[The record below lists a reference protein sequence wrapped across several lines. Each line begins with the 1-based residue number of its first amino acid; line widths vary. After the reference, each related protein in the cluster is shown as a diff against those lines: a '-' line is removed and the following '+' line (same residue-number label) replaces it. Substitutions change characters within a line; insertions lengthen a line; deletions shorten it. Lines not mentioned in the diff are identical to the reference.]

1 MPSYDQPD
9 VLDRN
14 LAEILQEI
22 RVAQTGVQIL
32 FAFLLSLP
40 FTPAFRSATAPDR
53 AVYLTALLATVGAA
67 SMLIAPVAF
76 HRILFRRRRRP
87 DIVRGANRFAIVGLA
102 LMVVG
107 VSAAILFA
115 STFVVG
121 TLGGFAIG
129 GFVFVWFSAWWFAVP
144 FHHLHRRDDHP
155 VTVPVSSSASP
166 HRATMHAVSHARA
179 ARPRT

>member
-14 LAEILQEI
+14 LSEVLQEI

-40 FTPAFRSATAPDR
+40 FTSGFHNASVPDR

-107 VSAAILFA
+107 VSAAVLFA
-115 STFVVG
+115 SSFVIG
-121 TLGGFAIG
+121 TLGGSIIG
-129 GFVFVWFSAWWFAVP
+129 GIVFVWFSGWWFAVP
-144 FHHLHRRDDHP
+144 FHHLHQRDDHP
-155 VTVPVSSSASP
+155 VAVPVSSSSP
-166 HRATMHAVSHARA
+166 LHRPTMHAVSHARA
-179 ARPRT
+179 ARTR

>member
-14 LAEILQEI
+14 LSEILQEI

-40 FTPAFRSATAPDR
+40 FTPAFRSASAPDR

-107 VSAAILFA
+107 VSAAIVFA
-115 STFVVG
+115 SSFVVG
-121 TLGGFAIG
+121 TVGSCIVGAV
-129 GFVFVWFSAWWFAVP
+129 VFVWFTGWWFAVP

-155 VTVPVSSSASP
+155 VPVAVTTSSSVDEP
-166 HRATMHAVSHARA
+166 TVHAIRHARS
-179 ARPRT
+179 R

>member
-9 VLDRN
+9 ILDRN
-14 LAEILQEI
+14 LSEILQEI

-40 FTPAFRSATAPDR
+40 FTSGFRNASPPDR

-76 HRILFRRRRRP
+76 HRVLFRRRRRP

-107 VSAAILFA
+107 VSAAVLFA
-115 STFVVG
+115 TSFVIG
-121 TLGGFAIG
+121 TLGGSVVG
-129 GFVFVWFSAWWFAVP
+129 GIVFVWFSAWWFVVP

-155 VTVPVSSSASP
+155 VTVPVSSSSP
-166 HRATMHAVSHARA
+166 HRRTTMHAVSHARA
-179 ARPRT
+179 ARSQ

>member
-14 LAEILQEI
+14 LGEILQEI

-40 FTPAFRSATAPDR
+40 FTSGFHSASAPDR

-107 VSAAILFA
+107 VSAAVMFA
-115 STFVVG
+115 TSFVVG
-121 TLGGFAIG
+121 TMGGCVIGAI
-129 GFVFVWFSAWWFAVP
+129 VLAWFSAWWFGVP

-155 VTVPVSSSASP
+155 VTVPVTSSSSL
-166 HRATMHAVSHARA
+166 HRPTRHAVAHARSVN
-179 ARPRT
+179 PR

>member
-9 VLDRN
+9 ILDRN
-14 LAEILQEI
+14 LGEILQEI

-40 FTPAFRSATAPDR
+40 FTSGFHNASGPDR
-53 AVYLTALLATVGAA
+53 AVYLTALLATVGSA

-107 VSAAILFA
+107 VSAAVLFA
-115 STFVVG
+115 CSFVVG
-121 TLGGFAIG
+121 TFGGCIVGGIVFA
-129 GFVFVWFSAWWFAVP
+129 WFTGWWFAVP
-144 FHHLHRRDDHP
+144 FHHLHMRDDHP
-155 VTVPVSSSASP
+155 VPAPVNNMPSPRPSA
-166 HRATMHAVSHARA
+166 ARA
-179 ARPRT
+179 ASYPRPVGSK

>member
-14 LAEILQEI
+14 LGEILQEI

-40 FTPAFRSATAPDR
+40 FTSGFRSASAPDR

-107 VSAAILFA
+107 VSAAVLFA
-115 STFVVG
+115 SSFVVG
-121 TLGGFAIG
+121 TIG
-129 GFVFVWFSAWWFAVP
+129 GCVIGAIVLVWFSAWWFAVP

-155 VTVPVSSSASP
+155 VTVPVTSSSSL
-166 HRATMHAVSHARA
+166 HRPTMHAVSHARSVN
-179 ARPRT
+179 PR

>member
-14 LAEILQEI
+14 LGEILQEI

-40 FTPAFRSATAPDR
+40 FTSGFHSASAPDR

-87 DIVRGANRFAIVGLA
+87 DIVRGANRFAIGGCVIG
-102 LMVVG
+102 
-107 VSAAILFA
+107 AIVL
-115 STFVVG
+115 
-121 TLGGFAIG
+121 
-129 GFVFVWFSAWWFAVP
+129 VWFSAWWFAVP

-155 VTVPVSSSASP
+155 VKVPVTSSSSL
-166 HRATMHAVSHARA
+166 HRPTMHAVSHARSVN
-179 ARPRT
+179 PR